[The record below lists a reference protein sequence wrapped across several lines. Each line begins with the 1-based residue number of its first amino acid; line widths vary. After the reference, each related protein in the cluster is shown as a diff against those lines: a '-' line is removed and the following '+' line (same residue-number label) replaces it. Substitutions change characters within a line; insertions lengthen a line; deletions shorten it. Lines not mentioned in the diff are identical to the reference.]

1 MTRLSDLELDAWQA
15 LLHAHEKV
23 TKQLDA
29 ELRDEHDIGL
39 GDYDV
44 LVRLA
49 RAPNGELKMT
59 ELARRAM
66 LPPSSLTRVM
76 DRVVARQLVAR
87 DRSSAD
93 NRVVNAQLTDAGRSL
108 VRAAAR
114 THLRGIRAHFTS
126 LLDDEQLRHVAAAL
140 QVIAGPH
147 EPH

>member
-1 MTRLSDLELDAWQA
+1 MSRLSEIELDAWQG

-29 ELRDEHDIGL
+29 ELRDEHSISL

-49 RAPNGELKMT
+49 RAPDGQLKMT

-66 LPPSSLTRVM
+66 LAPSSLTRVM
-76 DRVVARQLVAR
+76 DRLVDCRLVLR
-87 DRSSAD
+87 DRSTDD
-93 NRVVNAQLTDAGRSL
+93 NRVVIARLSDAGRAR
-108 VRAAAR
+108 VRAASR

-126 LLDDEQLRHVAAAL
+126 HLSDEQLRDVAAAL
-140 QVIAGPH
+140 QVITGPH
-147 EPH
+147 EEH

>member
-1 MTRLSDLELDAWQA
+1 LSEIELDAWQG

-29 ELRDEHDIGL
+29 ELRDEHSIGL

-49 RAPNGELKMT
+49 RAPDGQLKMT

-66 LPPSSLTRVM
+66 LAPSSLTRVM
-76 DRVVARQLVAR
+76 DRLVDCRLVLR
-87 DRSSAD
+87 DRSTDD
-93 NRVVNAQLTDAGRSL
+93 NRVVIARLSDAGRAR
-108 VRAAAR
+108 VRAASR

-126 LLDDEQLRHVAAAL
+126 HLSDEQLRDVAAAL
-140 QVIAGPH
+140 QVITGPH
-147 EPH
+147 EEH